1 MIQFSKSA
9 LFPIQIVIR
18 LKEAFRSIRLSGRMC
33 SNSHNHA
40 VAPIFFF
47 FFLLTRKWL
56 LLSAKT
62 VSTRIVRLPRPTVS
76 LSHTLI
82 RWFIYWQ
89 CFHCL
94 HFLPLEDS
102 CFMHRCCFGR
112 QSSLHYPLSSCYVWY
127 AKVTW
132 LCVLHSLSQISA
144 ELCNFSCHLF
154 FNSDVR
160 CLIRFIDVVTIQP
173 FPWLILPSGM
183 PCFHRR
189 KRVNSFVS
197 PNEKQMELD
206 GKL

>member
-1 MIQFSKSA
+1 MQSL
-9 LFPIQIVIR
+9 LFY
-18 LKEAFRSIRLSGRMC
+18 L
-33 SNSHNHA
+33 
-40 VAPIFFF
+40 